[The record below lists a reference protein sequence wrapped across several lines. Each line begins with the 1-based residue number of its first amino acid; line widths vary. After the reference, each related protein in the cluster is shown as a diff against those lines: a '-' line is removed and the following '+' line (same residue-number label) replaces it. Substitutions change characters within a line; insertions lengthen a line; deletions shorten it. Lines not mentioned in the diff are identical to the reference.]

1 MLSPIGPPAF
11 TKTTSS
17 ILASLFVTRLTVV
30 SVNVFLV
37 TVSVV
42 VPNLVGAGGSLAIN
56 SLTLESEFCVDA
68 AIGWVIEDE
77 SVLGEVDKRPD
88 IPGSLPKLDVLVLL
102 IFEVGVDELSAD
114 GLVLLR
120 EYCPGSRLRIY
131 EGLLAM

>member
-68 AIGWVIEDE
+68 AIG
-77 SVLGEVDKRPD
+77 
-88 IPGSLPKLDVLVLL
+88 
-102 IFEVGVDELSAD
+102 
-114 GLVLLR
+114 
-120 EYCPGSRLRIY
+120 
-131 EGLLAM
+131 

>member
-1 MLSPIGPPAF
+1 MLSPIGPPAL

-68 AIGWVIEDE
+68 AIG
-77 SVLGEVDKRPD
+77 
-88 IPGSLPKLDVLVLL
+88 
-102 IFEVGVDELSAD
+102 
-114 GLVLLR
+114 
-120 EYCPGSRLRIY
+120 
-131 EGLLAM
+131 